1 VLKIFFMSSEFH
13 SIDPELGWLRPA
25 MIRSNVDLPEPF
37 LPVSKR
43 ASPGISSKFRL
54 VNTNLSLRL
63 AARFNPDQVDK
74 DRSSMVN
81 LISRKIDAGEPHY
94 ASL

>member
-1 VLKIFFMSSEFH
+1 MTFFMISEFQ

-43 ASPGISSKFRL
+43 ASPELSSKSRL
-54 VNTNLSLRL
+54 VKTNLSLRL
-63 AARFNPDQVDK
+63 AVRFNPDQVDK
-74 DRSSMVN
+74 DRSSMVSS
-81 LISRKIDAGEPHY
+81 ISRKIDAGTPHY
-94 ASL
+94 ASW